1 MVQTSGGQQ
10 ALLIFCSFS
19 ERVCSRTKGSHSTN
33 KIHLAYWLRVDRLK
47 IKKELIDLTSLTEN
61 LRSLGLYL
69 FPFSEAAWQWWG
81 ACTRELLLVYL
92 NPGRGGGYDD
102 WVIQTI
108 HTLLNVVFI
117 MDNYTYIFI
126 DFLQSQLAKKGGNS
140 ETILFEELL
149 SDCTLILSFVGALRL
164 TLTPIQDSELLRANM
179 FFHWS
184 QQVLVG
190 CPGVEASPFLDK
202 AASQA
207 YSHFCADP

>member
-81 ACTRELLLVYL
+81 ACTPELLLVYL

-117 MDNYTYIFI
+117 MDNYTYIFT

-149 SDCTLILSFVGALRL
+149 SDSLWSSALWVPWGWHSPPFK
-164 TLTPIQDSELLRANM
+164 TQDFSVRTCSSTGPSKSLWDALE
-179 FFHWS
+179 
-184 QQVLVG
+184 
-190 CPGVEASPFLDK
+190 
-202 AASQA
+202 
-207 YSHFCADP
+207 